1 MVKNFLSVSIF
12 LFLFSFLFF
21 VVNIYLSNNKKTLI
35 NKKKEIVLQK
45 IKDSINELPILINDT
60 NNIIEFNPG
69 FEKENNKIERSFWKL
84 IKKRLEKQILLVFL
98 EPVLHTKK

>member
-1 MVKNFLSVSIF
+1 MVKNILSVLIF

-21 VVNIYLSNNKKTLI
+21 VANTYLLNNQKTLI

-45 IKDSINELPILINDT
+45 ITDSINELPILINDT

-69 FEKENNKIERSFWKL
+69 FENENNKIKRSFWKL
-84 IKKRLEKQILLVFL
+84 FEK
-98 EPVLHTKK
+98 

>member
-1 MVKNFLSVSIF
+1 MVKNILSVLIF

-21 VVNIYLSNNKKTLI
+21 VANTYLSNNQKTLI

-45 IKDSINELPILINDT
+45 ITDSINELPILINDT

-69 FEKENNKIERSFWKL
+69 FENENNKIKRSFWKL
-84 IKKRLEKQILLVFL
+84 FEK
-98 EPVLHTKK
+98 

>member
-1 MVKNFLSVSIF
+1 MVKNILSVLIF

-21 VVNIYLSNNKKTLI
+21 VANTYLSNNQKTLI

-45 IKDSINELPILINDT
+45 ITDSINELPILINDT

-69 FEKENNKIERSFWKL
+69 FENENNKIKRSFWKL
-84 IKKRLEKQILLVFL
+84 FKK
-98 EPVLHTKK
+98 

>member
-1 MVKNFLSVSIF
+1 MVKNILSVLIF

-21 VVNIYLSNNKKTLI
+21 VANTYLLNNQKTLI

-45 IKDSINELPILINDT
+45 ITDSINELPILTNDT

-69 FEKENNKIERSFWKL
+69 FENENNKIKRSFWKL
-84 IKKRLEKQILLVFL
+84 FKK
-98 EPVLHTKK
+98 

>member
-1 MVKNFLSVSIF
+1 MVKNILSVLIF

-21 VVNIYLSNNKKTLI
+21 VANTYLLNNQKTLI

-45 IKDSINELPILINDT
+45 ITDSINELPILINDT

-69 FEKENNKIERSFWKL
+69 FENENNKIKRSFWKL
-84 IKKRLEKQILLVFL
+84 FKK
-98 EPVLHTKK
+98 